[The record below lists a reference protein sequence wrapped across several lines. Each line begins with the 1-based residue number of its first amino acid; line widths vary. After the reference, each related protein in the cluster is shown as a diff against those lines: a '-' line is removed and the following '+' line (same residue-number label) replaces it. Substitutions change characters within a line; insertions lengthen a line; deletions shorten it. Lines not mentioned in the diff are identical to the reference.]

1 MFRGTKIDASYH
13 HTKMWPSAHDK
24 SLLYYLLSR
33 RPPPSYFSFLFPFLY
48 LLCLWFYHLNSIFT
62 FFACR
67 GRGQGSS
74 LSFCSLSVQFV
85 PPELLY
91 LPLFF
96 FFFSDIIISFC
107 FAPFTVKSSF
117 WPSSICPLWKR
128 VSVSFVLWR
137 NASELPPITS
147 RYTSNYLRYCSL
159 GLFSSNSNLI

>member
-1 MFRGTKIDASYH
+1 MPAIIIQRCDRQLMTSLCCITSCLEGLLPPTSHFFFLSFICCVCDSIIWTQFSL
-13 HTKMWPSAHDK
+13 
-24 SLLYYLLSR
+24 SLLAGAGGRVALCPSVLYLFSLFLLSCCIC
-33 RPPPSYFSFLFPFLY
+33 LY
-48 LLCLWFYHLNSIFT
+48 
-62 FFACR
+62 
-67 GRGQGSS
+67 
-74 LSFCSLSVQFV
+74 
-85 PPELLY
+85 
-91 LPLFF
+91 F

-128 VSVSFVLWR
+128 VSVSLVLWR